1 MSKIRE
7 NEIDKLLKKKLD
19 ENVKLLGVCVGFQVL
34 FEESNEFGSNKG
46 LSFIKGQIQSFKN
59 FSPNIKIPHVG
70 WNNCKIINKS
80 KLFEGIE
87 NNSDFYFVHSYAL
100 QKSLNATTLTLTNY
114 DIEFISSI
122 NKDNIFG
129 VQFHLK
135 KVKQMV

>member
-1 MSKIRE
+1 MKVGVIDLETGNLALIAAIKKLNIQFSVCKSQTDFNEINKLILPGVGAFKDFMSKIRE

-70 WNNCKIINKS
+70 WNNCKTLIN
-80 KLFEGIE
+80 
-87 NNSDFYFVHSYAL
+87 
-100 QKSLNATTLTLTNY
+100 QNY
-114 DIEFISSI
+114 
-122 NKDNIFG
+122 
-129 VQFHLK
+129 LK
-135 KVKQMV
+135 E